1 MAEKKNKPEIR
12 FKGFDGE
19 WEVKELGEIVKITM
33 GQSPNGVNYTDNPE
47 DYILVQ
53 GNADM
58 KNGNVVPRVWT
69 KQVTKIADAEDLI
82 MSVRAPVGEIGKTA
96 YNVVI
101 GRGVAAIK
109 ANEFIFQSLKRM
121 NENNY
126 WKQFSAGSTF
136 DSINS
141 NDLSKALISTTKDDE
156 QSQIGT
162 FLKHLD
168 HLITLHQRK
177 YYKLVTVKKAM
188 LEKMFP
194 QNGAV
199 VPEIRFKGFNE
210 SWEEKEFK
218 GICWFQEGPGL
229 RYWQFTNLG
238 IKVINITNL
247 ENGILNLERTD
258 RHISL
263 KEFHN
268 MYEHFEIQ
276 ENDIVVASS
285 GNSYG
290 KVAIVR
296 KQDLPLLM
304 NTSVIRFKPLSS
316 LDYDYLLVFL
326 KSNQFKNQIDLL
338 ITGGAQPNFGPVH
351 LNKIQTNLPPNIL
364 EQSKIGKYFKNLD
377 NLITLQQSELEKL
390 KNIKKACLEKMFV

>member
-1 MAEKKNKPEIR
+1 
-12 FKGFDGE
+12 
-19 WEVKELGEIVKITM
+19 
-33 GQSPNGVNYTDNPE
+33 
-47 DYILVQ
+47 
-53 GNADM
+53 
-58 KNGNVVPRVWT
+58 
-69 KQVTKIADAEDLI
+69 
-82 MSVRAPVGEIGKTA
+82 
-96 YNVVI
+96 
-101 GRGVAAIK
+101 
-109 ANEFIFQSLKRM
+109 
-121 NENNY
+121 
-126 WKQFSAGSTF
+126 
-136 DSINS
+136 
-141 NDLSKALISTTKDDE
+141 
-156 QSQIGT
+156 
-162 FLKHLD
+162 
-168 HLITLHQRK
+168 
-177 YYKLVTVKKAM
+177 
-188 LEKMFP
+188 
-194 QNGAV
+194 
-199 VPEIRFKGFNE
+199 
-210 SWEEKEFK
+210 
-218 GICWFQEGPGL
+218 
-229 RYWQFTNLG
+229 
-238 IKVINITNL
+238 
-247 ENGILNLERTD
+247 
-258 RHISL
+258 
-263 KEFHN
+263 